1 MENEETQV
9 NHPSHYCQG
18 EHEVIEL
25 TEQLSFCLGNAVK
38 YILRAPYKGQELRDL
53 KKARWYLQ
61 RIADQGLDDVLED
74 DLIDLARS
82 FGNPLLTTVFG
93 ALCEAADSVGGDRLA
108 ALAQAVDAV
117 DRQIVVVEMR
127 EVKREL
133 KRCKEELRKTRTP
146 EGGNTHVTELTD
158 FLKAMR
164 DLYGKDR
171 GESPYAKDTWP
182 FHREWYCGS

>member
-38 YILRAPYKGQELRDL
+38 YILRAPFKGQELRDL

-61 RIADQGLDDVLED
+61 RIAEQGLDDMLDD

-82 FGNPLLTTVFG
+82 FDNPLLTAVIG
-93 ALCEAADSVGGDRLA
+93 ALREAADSVGGDRLA

-133 KRCKEELRKTRTP
+133 KRCKEELRKVRA
-146 EGGNTHVTELTD
+146 TEDGSKDNSELER
-158 FLKAMR
+158 MVR
-164 DLYGKDR
+164 DLFGNLKRRD
-171 GESPYAKDTWP
+171 ESPYAKDTWP
-182 FHREWYCGS
+182 FHREWYCES